1 MGCKHAP
8 QTADAVDV
16 VDVDDDDDAVL
27 VIPVE
32 VIVGDL
38 WWLSLGDDTFIFA
51 TWFVCKIGVGLICA
65 IIFDPS
71 TTMPD
76 EIDAPL
82 RLLQLSFNICDV
94 CCMAVEHFISMGTEA
109 GVLLN
114 MQIENDIKVWLDNIK
129 IIQRTFCWLNI

>member
-8 QTADAVDV
+8 QTADVDV
-16 VDVDDDDDAVL
+16 VDDDDDDAVL
-27 VIPVE
+27 ELPVE

-38 WWLSLGDDTFIFA
+38 WWLSFGDDTFIFA

-71 TTMPD
+71 TTMPA

-82 RLLQLSFNICDV
+82 RLLQLSFKICDV
-94 CCMAVEHFISMGTEA
+94 CCTAVEHFISMGTEA
-109 GVLLN
+109 GVWLN
-114 MQIENDIKVWLDNIK
+114 MQIENDIKVI
-129 IIQRTFCWLNI
+129 R